1 MAGKIGSESLQY
13 NSSRD
18 SLRPYEEA
26 NKSLLEKKIKSAL
39 KVQSRWLGLSD
50 SEWDKEIEII
60 KELSIDEFLDF
71 IKSDFT
77 YTKMAKLAVNHP
89 KMIVKQLF
97 NLVLNK

>member
-1 MAGKIGSESLQY
+1 
-13 NSSRD
+13 
-18 SLRPYEEA
+18 
-26 NKSLLEKKIKSAL
+26 L

-77 YTKMAKLAVNHP
+77 YTKMAKLALNHP
-89 KMIVKQLF
+89 KMMVKQLF
-97 NLVLNK
+97 HLVLNK